1 MIVDQYGKALSDM
14 GANLAVGF
22 NLGTPIA
29 TTELNGARLTE
40 DGMLPISAEVSGSGF
55 AETLEANT
63 WLQRAAE
70 YHNLS
75 RNINDYILV
84 AVPAMVT
91 RMPNTNGDSVDLKQ
105 FTAWNEPCARMA
117 FKTWEGRPMYI
128 EHQHK
133 PEWVR
138 GLIFGTFMRPTKFK
152 NIHKLVMLAAL
163 DRTRDQV
170 RCARVLKRE
179 LNTYSMGMMYS
190 AYACSVCG
198 HIAGKGIGAPCSHTR
213 PGKPTYRLTDGRLV
227 YRRCMNITG
236 FELSLLENVG
246 GRHGQDGYTQGF
258 GDPSY
263 VSAIGDIILDP
274 KAV

>member
-1 MIVDQYGKALSDM
+1 MILDSQGNEM
-14 GANLAVGF
+14 EMAVGF
-22 NLGTPIA
+22 NMGSPVA
-29 TTELNGARLTE
+29 TTELYGTTPNG
-40 DGMLPISAEVSGSGF
+40 DGSITVNGDVSGTG
-55 AETLEANT
+55 ETQTLQANI
-63 WLQRAAE
+63 WLPRAAE
-70 YHNLS
+70 YHGLS
-75 RNINDYILV
+75 KNINDYILV

-91 RMPNTNGDSVDLKQ
+91 RMPNTNGDSVDLKE
-105 FTAWNEPCARMA
+105 FLRWNAGQKQMA
-117 FKTWEGRPMYI
+117 YKTWEGAPMYV

-138 GLIFGTFMRPTKFK
+138 GLILGTYMRPTPFK
-152 NIHKLVMLAAL
+152 GIQKLVMLGAL

-190 AYACSVCG
+190 QYICSVCG
-198 HIAGKGIGAPCSHTR
+198 HVAGKGVGSPCSHTR
-213 PGKPTYRLTDGRLV
+213 PAKPTYQLMDGRLA
-227 YRRCMNITG
+227 YRRCQNITG

-246 GRHGQDGYTQGF
+246 GRHGQDGYKQGF

-274 KAV
+274 KNI